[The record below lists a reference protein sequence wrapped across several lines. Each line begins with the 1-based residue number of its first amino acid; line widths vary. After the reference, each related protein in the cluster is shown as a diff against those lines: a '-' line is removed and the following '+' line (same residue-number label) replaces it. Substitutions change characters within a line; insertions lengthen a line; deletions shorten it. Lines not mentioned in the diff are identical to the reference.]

1 MYRWHTSSHG
11 PWYPARDSKGRES
24 NLVRPI
30 GCGFVEPFPCTAQL
44 HDGLKLGDQ
53 GFKHGLSL
61 RQKRPSLPVSPP
73 KLSRLILCVDRFR
86 KADLAAF
93 RAMIKRYAANLAQ
106 EHPPAL
112 AAPEPATA

>member
-1 MYRWHTSSHG
+1 
-11 PWYPARDSKGRES
+11 
-24 NLVRPI
+24 
-30 GCGFVEPFPCTAQL
+30 
-44 HDGLKLGDQ
+44 
-53 GFKHGLSL
+53 
-61 RQKRPSLPVSPP
+61 
-73 KLSRLILCVDRFR
+73 LSRLILCVGSERIAAKRREHYAETLPGNLDRFC

>member
-1 MYRWHTSSHG
+1 MPPAPRKVSS
-11 PWYPARDSKGRES
+11 SGRRYERIAAKRREHYAETMPG
-24 NLVRPI
+24 NL
-30 GCGFVEPFPCTAQL
+30 
-44 HDGLKLGDQ
+44 
-53 GFKHGLSL
+53 
-61 RQKRPSLPVSPP
+61 
-73 KLSRLILCVDRFR
+73 DRFR